1 MIRDIV
7 IMLLVGGVVRSGSR
21 RVNLL
26 TVVGEIAAGIVIG
39 PSLLKWVS
47 LSTDIEHVA
56 TIGVMLLLFN
66 AGMHIDMSDL
76 RKVGRASFT
85 VATTG
90 VALPLASGMLV
101 GLAFGESFDTS
112 LFIGA
117 ALAATSIGIT
127 ARVFSDLGQLDTS
140 NARVVM
146 GAAIIDDLMGLVILA
161 IASVV
166 VQSGSFSVTKLLD
179 TALII
184 GSFFLGV
191 LVGGTPRKD
200 RVARTIS
207 PISQVFI
214 LLFFVSIGLRAD
226 VSEMASTRGITIA
239 LVLSVVA
246 FASKYLA
253 GFSIKRTEVDKKLVG
268 LGMVPRGEV
277 GLIFA
282 NTAVGLHVFDASI
295 YSAVVLVV
303 LVTTVVTPA
312 LLRRRIDTLN
322 THDE

>member
-7 IMLLVGGVVRSGSR
+7 IMLLVGGLVRSGSR

-39 PSLLKWVS
+39 PSLLKWVTFS
-47 LSTDIEHVA
+47 SDIEHMA

-66 AGMHIDMSDL
+66 AGMHINMNEL
-76 RKVGRASFT
+76 RQVGRASFI
-85 VATTG
+85 VAMTG
-90 VALPLASGMLV
+90 VTLPLASGMSA
-101 GLAFGESFDTS
+101 GLMFGESFNTS

-127 ARVFSDLGQLDTS
+127 ARVFSDLHHLES
-140 NARVVM
+140 ANARVVL
-146 GAAIIDDLMGLVILA
+146 GAAIMDDVLGLVILA

-166 VQSGSFSVTKLLD
+166 VQSGSFSITELLD

-191 LVGGTPRKD
+191 FVGGTEQKQH
-200 RVARTIS
+200 VVRTIN
-207 PISQVFI
+207 PVSQVFI

-226 VSEMASTRGITIA
+226 VSEMASIRGLAIA
-239 LVLSVVA
+239 LVLSIVA
-246 FASKYLA
+246 FLSKFLA
-253 GFSIKRTEVDKKLVG
+253 GFSVNQKGIDKKLVG

-277 GLIFA
+277 GLVFA
-282 NTAVGLHVFDASI
+282 NTAVGLRVFDTTV

-303 LVTTVVTPA
+303 LVTTVITPT
-312 LLRRRIDTLN
+312 LLRRRIDTLKI
-322 THDE
+322 HDE